1 MIIIIGSIG
10 QICHV
15 SKVNHLLHLIDPNTC
30 QGSNFIMSQFT
41 NEFYSS
47 RVPQFQLQWPKST
60 PSPFSKA
67 RSVPW
72 CCQSN
77 YKNTQSSTL
86 NPLRNMRGINL
97 PVRELSLK
105 RYSNTT
111 IDLISATSNT
121 SLKVFPIFLVKF
133 NPPT

>member
-1 MIIIIGSIG
+1 MFSRKSDRFIIVLHSELKFFLIMIIITGSIG

-60 PSPFSKA
+60 PSPFSKV
-67 RSVPW
+67 RSVHW

-86 NPLRNMRGINL
+86 NLLRNMRGINSL
-97 PVRELSLK
+97 VRELSLK
-105 RYSNTT
+105 RY
-111 IDLISATSNT
+111 AC
-121 SLKVFPIFLVKF
+121 KYH
-133 NPPT
+133 